1 MNIDILNGKK
11 HIHFIG
17 IGGSGM
23 YPLAQILHTKG
34 FYLTGSDN
42 NETETLQAVRDMGI
56 PVYLGQRAENIEGAD
71 LIVHTAAIMADN
83 PELIAA
89 KASGVPVLERS
100 ELLGIVTSWYD
111 NAICVAGTHGKT
123 TTTSMVTQILFTAGV
138 DLSAFIGGKLP
149 CIHGSGRSGSSDIM
163 TCEACEFVDTFLK
176 LYPDIAVLLNIDA
189 DHLDY
194 FGTVE
199 NIIKSFHKFAQ
210 LTSKAVIY
218 NGSDANTC
226 KAMEGITGKE
236 CITFGKTA
244 DCDYYPANI
253 RHVSGLETH
262 FQLMHRGKE
271 LGEIVLHVAG
281 EHNVLNATA
290 AAAAAMYVGV
300 SFADVAKGLAEFRGA
315 GRRFEKKGEVGGI
328 TLVDDYAHHPTELTA
343 TLKAAMAMPFR
354 KVWAVFQPFTFS
366 RTAMLLDEFAEAL
379 SIPDH
384 AVLTDI
390 MGSREK
396 NTYHIFTRQLGEKI
410 PNAVWF
416 PQDESDPE
424 TTDERKYQNFE
435 QVTNY
440 ICDHAQAG
448 DLVITLGCGDVNK
461 VNRMILEEL
470 EHAKARGAKIYAE
483 LAGTGASGDAYHLT
497 ASHPEGLGAKLVM
510 QSALEDAGMKPEDID
525 YINVHGTSTPVGD
538 VSEVKA
544 IKDLFGEHA
553 YKLNISSTKSMTG
566 HLLGATGGVE
576 AIACVLSVKND
587 IVPPTINH
595 EEGDNDENIDYN
607 LNFTFNKAQ
616 QRTVRAALSNTFGFG
631 GHNACVIIKKYTE

>member
-262 FQLMHRGKE
+262 FQLMHLGKE

-416 PQDESDPE
+416 PQDENDPE

-461 VNRMILEEL
+461 VNKMILEEL
-470 EHAKARGAKIYAE
+470 ERR
-483 LAGTGASGDAYHLT
+483 
-497 ASHPEGLGAKLVM
+497 
-510 QSALEDAGMKPEDID
+510 QSAK
-525 YINVHGTSTPVGD
+525 
-538 VSEVKA
+538 
-544 IKDLFGEHA
+544 
-553 YKLNISSTKSMTG
+553 
-566 HLLGATGGVE
+566 
-576 AIACVLSVKND
+576 
-587 IVPPTINH
+587 
-595 EEGDNDENIDYN
+595 
-607 LNFTFNKAQ
+607 
-616 QRTVRAALSNTFGFG
+616 
-631 GHNACVIIKKYTE
+631 